1 MAPLAVAWFV
11 AIGNAVNDLSV
22 DLAGIILVVGLLVV
36 TGGCHYRLVS
46 GTTRRLPPDWA
57 GGRGAVGSLRYE

>member
-22 DLAGIILVVGLLVV
+22 DLAGIILVVD
-36 TGGCHYRLVS
+36 YRIAKTS
-46 GTTRRLPPDWA
+46 
-57 GGRGAVGSLRYE
+57 